1 MDLYPIPASAD
12 PGVTAR
18 EVPMRKISLNVNELR
33 VESFNTENGDPAKR
47 GTVHAHITQFLN
59 CPGTNAGYTQC
70 GQQCLSGWR
79 PCQPTD
85 AWTNGEVM
93 CQCAGGSGQYAC

>member
-1 MDLYPIPASAD
+1 
-12 PGVTAR
+12 
-18 EVPMRKISLNVNELR
+18 MRKINLDVAELQ
-33 VESFNTENGDPAKR
+33 VESFETEDETSKER
-47 GTVHAHITQFLN
+47 GTVHGHVSQFT
-59 CPGTNAGYTQC
+59 CPQTMC

-93 CQCAGGSGQYAC
+93 CYCAGGSGEFAC

>member
-1 MDLYPIPASAD
+1 
-12 PGVTAR
+12 
-18 EVPMRKISLNVNELR
+18 MRKISLDVNALR
-33 VESFNTENGDPAKR
+33 VESFETDNKDAEKR
-47 GTVHAHITQFLN
+47 GTVHGYITQFT
-59 CPGTNAGYTQC
+59 CPQTMC

-93 CQCAGGSGQYAC
+93 CYCGGSGEFAC

>member
-1 MDLYPIPASAD
+1 
-12 PGVTAR
+12 
-18 EVPMRKISLNVNELR
+18 MRKISLDVSELR
-33 VESFNTENGDPAKR
+33 VESFETVDEKSGQR
-47 GTVHAHITQFLN
+47 GTIEGYASLFT
-59 CPGTNAGYTQC
+59 CPATQC

-93 CQCAGGSGQYAC
+93 CDCGGSGEFPC